1 VGSQGRKGKMKSIV
15 VVHNSHVD
23 DV

>member
-1 VGSQGRKGKMKSIV
+1 VGSQGRKGKVKSIV